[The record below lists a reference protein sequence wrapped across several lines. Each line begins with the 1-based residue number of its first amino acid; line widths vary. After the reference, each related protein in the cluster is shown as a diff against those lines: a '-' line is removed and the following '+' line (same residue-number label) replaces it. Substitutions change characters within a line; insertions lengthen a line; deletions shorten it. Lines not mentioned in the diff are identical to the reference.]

1 MIAALAAIAGNGGLT
16 NTPISNFTRDQGWGM
31 GAKVGAIPSVV
42 GGHGITLSHV
52 GCVFE
57 VNEESLP
64 RWRRWVRHI
73 ARDQLVV
80 WMGAC
85 LIGVSLPSILSVE
98 FLRRGTKA
106 SEWNMAAL
114 TADGVQKQ
122 VTNPPPGVLAHMSH
136 CGACSPGRNGANS
149 SGARHCSA
157 ASSS

>member
-1 MIAALAAIAGNGGLT
+1 EDGDGKQEGVNIDNFVVSFLTEGRWPKVDWSLIGFIAGLAAIAGNGGLT

-31 GAKVGAIPSVV
+31 GHHVGAIPSMV
-42 GGHGITLSHV
+42 GGHGVELSHV

-57 VNEESLP
+57 VNDESLP

-98 FLRRGTKA
+98 FLPRGTNA
-106 SEWNMAAL
+106 SDWTMAAM
-114 TADGVQKQ
+114 TAGGVQQ
-122 VTNPPPGVLAHMSH
+122 H
-136 CGACSPGRNGANS
+136 
-149 SGARHCSA
+149 
-157 ASSS
+157 